1 MGGDFDFDPIFTSSD
16 FLLWIGRIIEIL
28 IGLLLPAIQRIR

>member
-1 MGGDFDFDPIFTSSD
+1 MGGYFDLDPIFSSSD

-28 IGLLLPAIQRIR
+28 IGLLLPAIQHIR

>member
-1 MGGDFDFDPIFTSSD
+1 MGGDFDLDPIFSPSD
-16 FLLWIGRIIEIL
+16 FLLWVRRIVEVL